1 MQSFKKG
8 TYFVFHGNLGN
19 SKSIGTNNLIKEF
32 AEIVTSPDDILK
44 KYGIIEK
51 IEENVNIEKNINDEY
66 DIPKEYIE
74 VYRVITK
81 EPIDVNQIL
90 KIIKINLKD
99 LMIKLTM
106 LELNGKIKKIAGNRY
121 IRGDD

>member
-1 MQSFKKG
+1 MC
-8 TYFVFHGNLGN
+8 FVFHGNLGN

-51 IEENVNIEKNINDEY
+51 IEETANIEKNINV
-66 DIPKEYIE
+66 DITKEYIE

-106 LELNGKIKKIAGNRY
+106 LELKGKIKKIAGNRY